1 MMNNT
6 DLVPADGRRDLRR
19 RGEDGLTPPQ
29 RQYLQELA
37 ETGDEAQ
44 AAENTSIELRRVTR
58 WLREDEAYRRV
69 YKEQTAVAVEAT
81 KTRLAL
87 ITEKIPELLVDLMQ
101 EMKPISVTV
110 YCTQCKKDFTTQVTV
125 RDANVRAKVIESLM
139 KSTGIQKDIRKMEV
153 EGEVVHL
160 TFYQKVALER
170 ARRGMKVGVQTRREL
185 EGLGYL
191 DPLKYYGDEDVI
203 EGDAQ
208 EVPE

>member
-1 MMNNT
+1 MSDT

-37 ETGDEAQ
+37 ETGDEEQ

-58 WLREDEAYRRV
+58 WLREDESYRRV

-101 EMKPISVTV
+101 EMKPIQVTLD
-110 YCTQCKKDFTTQVTV
+110 CIKCGKKNTTMVTV

-153 EGEVVHL
+153 EGEVVHM

-170 ARRGMKVGVQTRREL
+170 SRRGKKIGVQTRREL
-185 EGLGYL
+185 EQLGVL

-203 EGDAQ
+203 NGEVQ